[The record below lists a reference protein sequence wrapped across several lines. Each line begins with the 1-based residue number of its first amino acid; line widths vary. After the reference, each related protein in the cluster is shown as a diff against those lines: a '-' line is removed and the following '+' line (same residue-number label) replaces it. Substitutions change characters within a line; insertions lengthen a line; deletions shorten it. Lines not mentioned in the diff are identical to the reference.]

1 MPFQLTRNH
10 YSTDWI
16 CMMKLL
22 MKLFLT
28 LLIPGIAATYFSLVN
43 AREYQEDELPYVE
56 IREVLDLAALGREA
70 KDKKK
75 VIMLE
80 MSASYCGYCRTLE
93 EEIIKPMLRSGDY
106 NQHVL
111 IRKMEIDSHYNLN
124 MQNGEK
130 SSPAQLAQKYNV
142 YVTPTLLFLDG
153 NGKEISE
160 RILGVNSLDYYGYYV
175 DEALKQ
181 GQLNLKKN

>member
-1 MPFQLTRNH
+1 MPFELNHKNH
-10 YSTDWI
+10 YSVWYY
-16 CMMKLL
+16 L
-22 MKLFLT
+22 MKSLKKSLT
-28 LLIPGIAATYFSLVN
+28 TVLILGFAAVFTGLIN
-43 AREYQEDELPYVE
+43 AKEYREDELPYVE
-56 IREVLDLAALGREA
+56 IAEVRDLAALGHEA
-70 KDKKK
+70 NQKNK